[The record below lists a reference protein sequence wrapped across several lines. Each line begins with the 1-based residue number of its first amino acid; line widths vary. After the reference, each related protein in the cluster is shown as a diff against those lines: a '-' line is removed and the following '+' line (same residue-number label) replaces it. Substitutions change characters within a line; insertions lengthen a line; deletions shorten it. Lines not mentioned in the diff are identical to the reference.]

1 MILIGRQYNGWAA
14 FNACHTRKIDCY
26 YVTWITTHSLISSS
40 SGNAV
45 IAY

>member
-14 FNACHTRKIDCY
+14 FNTCYTRKINCY
-26 YVTWITTHSLISSS
+26 DITWIATHSVISSF